1 MLDIHRMA
9 VFLAAAETGS
19 FSKAGH
25 RLQMSQPAVSMQIRS
40 LEKQLDVELFH
51 RAGRHICLTEVGQ
64 ALVPM
69 ARDLV
74 NLSTSIHDVV
84 ASLENQVIG
93 MLKLGCST
101 TAGKY
106 VLPRMIAQFLEDHPA
121 VQVTCHVGTR
131 GSALKML
138 LDGQAHLAITSL
150 HEPSRELEY
159 RAFITDP
166 VVLIVPPN
174 HAWAQRQSI
183 RVDELPKSKYILREI
198 TSGTQ
203 QTVVQGLTEH
213 NMSVDDLSTV
223 MVLGNS
229 EAIHMAVAEN
239 IGVAFISRRAAVEGI
254 KGGRVNEVPVD
265 GLQMTQQL
273 YMVRRAQRVATGAQA
288 AFWEYVYSPNNHL
301 FRENGSSG

>member
-1 MLDIHRMA
+1 MLDIHRMV

-40 LEKQLDVELFH
+40 LEKQLGVDLFH
-51 RAGRHICLTEVGQ
+51 RAGRYICLTEVGQ
-64 ALVPM
+64 ALIPM

-74 NLSTSIHDVV
+74 SLSTNIHETI

-93 MLKLGCST
+93 RLKLGCST

-106 VLPRMIAQFLEDHPA
+106 VLPQMIARFLDAHPA

-138 LDGQAHLAITSL
+138 LDAQTHLAITSM
-150 HEPSRELEY
+150 HEASRELEY
-159 RAFITDP
+159 RSFITDP
-166 VVLIVPPN
+166 VVLIVPPD
-174 HAWAQRQSI
+174 HVWAKRESI
-183 RVDELPKSKYILREI
+183 RVDELPEGRYILREI
-198 TSGTQ
+198 DSGTQ
-203 QTVVQGLTEH
+203 QTVIQALTD
-213 NMSVDDLSTV
+213 NLSMSDLSTV
-223 MVLGNS
+223 MILGNS

-239 IGVAFISRRAAVEGI
+239 IGVAFISRRAAAEGI
-254 KGGRVNEVPVD
+254 DAGRVVEVPVE

-273 YMVRRAQRVATGAQA
+273 YMVRRAHHAATGVQV
-288 AFWEYVYSPNNHL
+288 AFWEYVYSTENRYL
-301 FRENGSSG
+301 LENGSTG

>member
-40 LEKQLDVELFH
+40 LEKQLGVDLFH
-51 RAGRHICLTEVGQ
+51 RAGRYICLTEVGQ
-64 ALVPM
+64 ALIPM

-74 NLSTSIHDVV
+74 NLSTNIHETV

-93 MLKLGCST
+93 RLKLGCST

-106 VLPRMIAQFLEDHPA
+106 VLPQMIARFLDAHPA
-121 VQVTCHVGTR
+121 VQITCHVGTR

-138 LDGQAHLAITSL
+138 LDAQAHLAITSL
-150 HEPSRELEY
+150 HEASRELEY
-159 RAFITDP
+159 RSLITDP
-166 VVLIVPPN
+166 VVLIAP
-174 HAWAQRQSI
+174 HDHTWTRRESI
-183 RVDELPKSKYILREI
+183 RVDELPEGRYILQEI
-198 TSGTQ
+198 DSGTQ
-203 QTVVQGLTEH
+203 QTVIQALTEH
-213 NMSVDDLSTV
+213 NLSMSDLSTV
-223 MVLGNS
+223 MILGNS

-239 IGVAFISRRAAVEGI
+239 IGVAFISRRAAAEGI
-254 KGGRVNEVPVD
+254 DAGRVVEVPVE

-273 YMVRRAQRVATGAQA
+273 YMVRRAHHAATGVQA
-288 AFWEYVYSPNNHL
+288 AFWEYVYSPKNRSL
-301 FRENGSSG
+301 LENGPTG